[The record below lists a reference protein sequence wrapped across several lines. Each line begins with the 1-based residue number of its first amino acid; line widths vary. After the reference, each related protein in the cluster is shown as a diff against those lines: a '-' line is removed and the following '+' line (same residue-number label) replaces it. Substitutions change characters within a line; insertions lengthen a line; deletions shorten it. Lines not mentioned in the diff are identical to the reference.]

1 MTDKSAA
8 GQPTALEARNLAKRF
23 GGQLAL
29 AGVDLTVRQG
39 QVVALLGENGSGKST
54 LVKILAGYH
63 VPEPGGELRIAGR
76 QVPLPVPPGGYR
88 EIGLS
93 FVFQDLG
100 LAPGLRVM
108 ENLFVGH
115 RTSARA
121 GALQPIRWRFERRSA
136 SSVLGSYQVD
146 LDPDAV
152 TGGLRPTDQALLAIV
167 RAAEELRE
175 FRERPANLGS
185 LLGLDGSQ
193 DSVNLSGVL
202 VLDEPTVFLPEHEK
216 VFLLDLVRRV
226 AADGTAVLFVSHDM
240 TSVRQI
246 ANHAVVLR
254 DGRVVGDVEMAE
266 VSDADLVQLIA
277 GHRLASRMEAT
288 TGPASTGPATT
299 GQATTGPRTAVPATV
314 PPTAVPATAVPVTGA
329 PDAEGK
335 PLRIA
340 GQDVGAVAL
349 AADGVSAGRLTNAS
363 LTVRSG
369 EIVAAAGLLGS
380 GAEDLPYALFGGL
393 HPTAGRLTVGDWS
406 GEVAGLAPRQAIS
419 LGLALVPA
427 DRKQQGAAAALSVGE
442 NMMSLVLGD
451 YFRRGLLA
459 HGGLRRT
466 AAERGRRYGVRPD
479 DPRATLAS
487 LSGGNQQRVVLAKWL
502 ERPPK
507 MLLLHEPTQGVDVS
521 TRADIYEL
529 MRSLAKQGVGILWVS
544 TDFDELAAVADRIV
558 VCAGGSVVGE
568 VPGPPFSREKITSE
582 VYAASAGQLAEGA

>member
-1 MTDKSAA
+1 MPEKSAT
-8 GQPTALEARNLAKRF
+8 GSPALEARNLAKRF

-29 AGVDLTVRQG
+29 AGVDLTIRQG

-63 VPEPGGELRIAGR
+63 VPEPGGELRVAGR
-76 QVPLPVPPGGYR
+76 PVPLPVPPGGYR

-100 LAPGLRVM
+100 LAAGLRVM

-115 RTSARA
+115 RTAARS
-121 GALQPIRWRFERRSA
+121 GPLRPIRWRGERRSA
-136 SSVLGSYQVD
+136 ISVLDSYQVD

-175 FRERPANLGS
+175 FREHPPGAS
-185 LLGLDGSQ
+185 SVLGLDGGSAAA
-193 DSVNLSGVL
+193 SLNGVL

-246 ANHAVVLR
+246 ADQAVVLR
-254 DGRVVGDVEMAE
+254 DGRVVGDVAMPEVTDAE
-266 VSDADLVQLIA
+266 IVELIS
-277 GHRLASRMEAT
+277 GHRLAGRMEAAAAPPAAPPG
-288 TGPASTGPATT
+288 TGRQPLTGAR
-299 GQATTGPRTAVPATV
+299 RTA
-314 PPTAVPATAVPVTGA
+314 
-329 PDAEGK
+329 
-335 PLRIA
+335 
-340 GQDVGAVAL
+340 GAVAL
-349 AADGVSAGRLTNAS
+349 AADGVSAGRLRNAT

-369 EIVAAAGLLGS
+369 EIVGVAGLLGS

-393 HPTAGRLTVGDWS
+393 HAMGGKLTVGDWS
-406 GEVAGLAPRQAIS
+406 GALAGLTPRQAIG
-419 LGLALVPA
+419 LGLGLVPA
-427 DRKQQGAAAALSVGE
+427 DRKKQGAAQALSAGE

-451 YFRRGLLA
+451 YYRRGLLA
-459 HGGLRRT
+459 HGRLRRT
-466 AAERGRRYGVRPD
+466 AAERGSVYGVRPD
-479 DPRATLAS
+479 DPRVTLAS

-502 ERPPK
+502 EKPPK
-507 MLLLHEPTQGVDVS
+507 VLLLHEPTQGVDIA

-529 MRSLAKQGVGILWVS
+529 MRGLAAAGVGILWVS
-544 TDFDELAAVADRIV
+544 TDFDEIAAVADRV
-558 VCAGGSVVGE
+558 LVCAAGGVVGE
-568 VPGPPFSREKITSE
+568 VPGPPFSRQKITSE

>member
-1 MTDKSAA
+1 MTDDSATGRPA
-8 GQPTALEARNLAKRF
+8 ALEARNLAKRF

-29 AGVDLTVRQG
+29 AGVDLTIRQG

-76 QVPLPVPPGGYR
+76 PVPLPVPPGGYR

-115 RTSARA
+115 RTAARA
-121 GALQPIRWRFERRSA
+121 SALQPIRWRGERRSA
-136 SSVLGSYQVD
+136 SSVLDSYQVD

-175 FRERPANLGS
+175 FRDRPPDVGS
-185 LLGLDGSQ
+185 VLGLDGSQ
-193 DSVNLSGVL
+193 DAGSLSGVL

-246 ANHAVVLR
+246 AEHAVVLR
-254 DGRVVGDVEMAE
+254 DGRVVGDVAMPE
-266 VSDADLVQLIA
+266 VSDADLVQLIS
-277 GHRLASRMEAT
+277 GHRLASPGTAAPGAT
-288 TGPASTGPATT
+288 RQSARVPT
-299 GQATTGPRTAVPATV
+299 QAA
-314 PPTAVPATAVPVTGA
+314 
-329 PDAEGK
+329 
-335 PLRIA
+335 
-340 GQDVGAVAL
+340 GAVAL
-349 AADGVSAGRLTNAS
+349 AADGVAAGRLTNAS

-393 HPTAGRLTVGDWS
+393 HATGGRLTVGDWS
-406 GEVAGLAPRQAIS
+406 GPVAGLTPRQAIG

-427 DRKQQGAAAALSVGE
+427 DRKQQGAAQALSVGE

-466 AAERGRRYGVRPD
+466 AAERGRGFGVRPD

-507 MLLLHEPTQGVDVS
+507 VLLLHEPTQGVDVS

-529 MRSLAKQGVGILWVS
+529 MRGLTKQGVGILWVS
-544 TDFDELAAVADRIV
+544 TDFDELAAVADRIL

-568 VPGPPFSREKITSE
+568 VPGPPFSREKISSE

>member
-1 MTDKSAA
+1 MTDSKDPGMS
-8 GQPTALEARNLAKRF
+8 PEPALEASKLAKRF

-29 AGVDLTVRQG
+29 AGVDLTIGRG
-39 QVVALLGENGSGKST
+39 EVVALLGENGSGKST

-76 QVPLPVPPGGYR
+76 PVPLPVPPGGYR

-108 ENLFVGH
+108 ENLFVAH
-115 RTSARA
+115 RTAARSRS
-121 GALQPIRWRFERRSA
+121 LQPIGWRAERRA
-136 SSVLGSYQVD
+136 ARRVLDAYQVD
-146 LDPDAV
+146 LDPDTV
-152 TGGLRPTDQALLAIV
+152 TGSLRPTDQALLAIV

-175 FRERPANLGS
+175 FRERPPDVAAV
-185 LLGLDGSQ
+185 LGLEGSADGAS
-193 DSVNLSGVL
+193 LSGVL

-246 ANHAVVLR
+246 ADHAVVLR
-254 DGRVVGDVEMAE
+254 DGLVVGDVAMPE
-266 VSDADLVQLIA
+266 VSDADLVQLIS
-277 GHRLASRMEAT
+277 GHRLASQLEA
-288 TGPASTGPATT
+288 
-299 GQATTGPRTAVPATV
+299 
-314 PPTAVPATAVPVTGA
+314 ATAPAAGAAGTAGQPQPVTARVPGA
-329 PDAEGK
+329 E
-335 PLRIA
+335 
-340 GQDVGAVAL
+340 AL
-349 AADGVSAGRLTNAS
+349 AADGVAAGRLRNAS
-363 LTVRSG
+363 LVMRSG
-369 EIVAAAGLLGS
+369 EIVGAAGLLGS

-393 HPTAGRLTVGDWS
+393 AGASGKLTVGDWS
-406 GEVAGLAPRQAIS
+406 GDLAGLTPRKAIG
-419 LGLALVPA
+419 LGLALVPG
-427 DRKQQGAAAALSVGE
+427 DRKQQGAAQALAVGE

-459 HGGLRRT
+459 HGRLRRT
-466 AAERGRRYGVRPD
+466 AAERGRSYGVRPD

-502 ERPPK
+502 EKPPK
-507 MLLLHEPTQGVDVS
+507 VLLLHEPTQGVDVA

-529 MRSLAKQGVGILWVS
+529 MRGLAEQGVSILWVS
-544 TDFDELAAVADRIV
+544 TDFDELAAVADRVLI
-558 VCAGGSVVGE
+558 CASGSVVGE
-568 VPGPPFSREKITSE
+568 VPGPPFSRQKITSE